1 VRVWWGR
8 RVRRKAG
15 APGEDERQCS
25 VQCIVSGWHR
35 VKELWSLG
43 KAANNWAYIKAP
55 LKDIAGSW
63 TSRWVE
69 ATSRSPPSIR
79 STMLAAAGEL
89 ATADWGFGSG
99 ATRTT
104 ATAETMAHWR
114 RCPSTTV
121 MGAAP
126 GVGPGLVAGGERPG
140 PASQC
145 VLVKS
150 RLPNHGVAEGRATK
164 IWEAPR
170 AANALPRCRLAAT
183 FVGLCFYTVRVPM
196 TWPKFLPISAA
207 DDQPMTSQ
215 IPRNYLRNTARNM
228 STPGMSACRG

>member
-1 VRVWWGR
+1 MGAGVRGFGGGAGSGERQGR
-8 RVRRKAG
+8 A
-15 APGEDERQCS
+15 GEDERQCS

-35 VKELWSLG
+35 VKELWGPG
-43 KAANNWAYIKAP
+43 KSTLKDIKAP

-63 TSRWVE
+63 TSRWVA
-69 ATSRSPPSIR
+69 ATSRPPPSIR
-79 STMLAAAGEL
+79 PTMAAAGEL

-104 ATAETMAHWR
+104 ATETMAHWR

-183 FVGLCFYTVRVPM
+183 FCGLM
-196 TWPKFLPISAA
+196 FLHGARTNDLAEIPA
-207 DDQPMTSQ
+207 DQC
-215 IPRNYLRNTARNM
+215 
-228 STPGMSACRG
+228 CR